1 MNGSNP
7 TLKRREFVTRAAM
20 LLFSGAILGACD
32 DELELGDCIEE
43 PDMDEPACPELDALE
58 PPEAEP
64 AAPVAEPET
73 FPAGEDD
80 DLLFLR
86 SLE

>member
-1 MNGSNP
+1 MNGANS
-7 TLKRREFVTRAAM
+7 TLRRREFVTRTAM

-32 DELELGDCIEE
+32 EPELGDCIDA
-43 PDMDEPACPELDALE
+43 PDMDEPACPEPDALE
-58 PPEAEP
+58 PAEAEP
-64 AAPVAEPET
+64 AAPVDVPET
-73 FPAGEDD
+73 FPAEDD